1 LDDNEAQKM
10 KKTAIAIAV
19 ALAGFATV
27 AQAAPKDNTWYT
39 GAKLG
44 WSQYH
49 DTGFYGNG
57 YDRGIGSGPT
67 HESQLGAG
75 AFGGYQVNP
84 YVGFEMGYDW
94 LGRMPY
100 KGTPENGAFKA
111 QGVQLTAKLGYPI
124 TDDLDIYTRLGG
136 MVWRAD
142 STANNAAG
150 ERLKDHDTGV
160 SPVFAGGVEWAVT
173 RDIATRLEYQ
183 WVNNIGDAQTVGT
196 RPDNGMLSV
205 GVSYRFGQQ
214 EAAAPVV
221 APAPAPAP
229 EVQTKHFTL
238 KSDVLFNFNKATM
251 KPEGQQALDQLYT
264 KLSNLDPKDGSVVVL
279 GYTDRIGSEQ
289 YNLKLSEK
297 RAQSVV
303 DYLIS
308 KGIPAN
314 KISPRGMGKSNP
326 VTGNTCDKV
335 APKAKLIDCLA
346 PDRRVEIEVKG
357 IKEVVTQPAA

>member
-1 LDDNEAQKM
+1 M

-27 AQAAPKDNTWYT
+27 AQAAPKDNTWYA
-39 GAKLG
+39 GGKLG

-57 YDRGIGSGPT
+57 FQNNNGPT
-67 HESQLGAG
+67 RNDQLGAG

-84 YVGFEMGYDW
+84 YLGFEMGYDW
-94 LGRMPY
+94 LGRMAY
-100 KGTPENGAFKA
+100 KGSVDNGAFKA

-142 STANNAAG
+142 TKANVPGGASF
-150 ERLKDHDTGV
+150 KDHDTGV
-160 SPVFAGGVEWAVT
+160 SPVFAGGVEYAIT
-173 RDIATRLEYQ
+173 PEIATRLEYQ
-183 WVNNIGDAQTVGT
+183 WTNNIGDANTVGG
-196 RPDNGMLSV
+196 RPDNGLLSV

-214 EAAAPVV
+214 EEAAPVV
-221 APAPAPAP
+221 VAPAPAP

-238 KSDVLFNFNKATM
+238 KSDVLFNFNKATL
-251 KPEGQQALDQLYT
+251 KPEGQQALDQMYSQ
-264 KLSNLDPKDGSVVVL
+264 LSNLDPKDGSVVVL
-279 GYTDRIGSEQ
+279 GFTDRIGSDA
-289 YNLKLSEK
+289 YNQGLSEK

-308 KGIPAN
+308 KGIPSD
-314 KISPRGMGKSNP
+314 KISARGMGESNP
-326 VTGNTCDKV
+326 VTGNTCDNV
-335 APKAKLIDCLA
+335 KARPALIDCLA

-357 IKEVVTQPAA
+357 IKDVVTQPQA

>member
-1 LDDNEAQKM
+1 M

-27 AQAAPKDNTWYT
+27 AQAAPKDNTWYA

-57 YDRGIGSGPT
+57 FKGNNGPVRND
-67 HESQLGAG
+67 QLGAG

-84 YVGFEMGYDW
+84 YLGFEMGYDW
-94 LGRMPY
+94 LGRMAY
-100 KGTPENGAFKA
+100 KGSVDNGAFKA

-142 STANNAAG
+142 SKGNYASTG
-150 ERLKDHDTGV
+150 VSRSEHDTGV
-160 SPVFAGGVEWAVT
+160 SPVFAGGLEWAVT

-183 WVNNIGDAQTVGT
+183 WVNNIGDAGTVGT
-196 RPDNGMLSV
+196 RPDNGMLSL
-205 GVSYRFGQQ
+205 GVSYRFGQDDV
-214 EAAAPVV
+214 APVV

-229 EVQTKHFTL
+229 APEVTTKHFTL
-238 KSDVLFNFNKATM
+238 KSDVLFNFNKSTL

-264 KLSNLDPKDGSVVVL
+264 QLSNMDPKDGSAVVL
-279 GYTDRIGSEQ
+279 GYTDRIGSDA
-289 YNLKLSEK
+289 YNQQLSEK

-303 DYLIS
+303 DYLVS
-308 KGIPAN
+308 KGIPAS
-314 KISPRGMGKSNP
+314 KISARGMGESNP
-326 VTGNTCDKV
+326 VTGNTCDNV
-335 APKAKLIDCLA
+335 KARAALIDCLG

-357 IKEVVTQPAA
+357 YKDVVTQPQA

>member
-1 LDDNEAQKM
+1 M

-27 AQAAPKDNTWYT
+27 AQAAPKDDTWYT

-49 DTGFYGNG
+49 DTGYYGNG
-57 YDRGIGSGPT
+57 YENNNGPT
-67 HESQLGAG
+67 HENQLGAG
-75 AFGGYQVNP
+75 AFGGYQANQ
-84 YVGFEMGYDW
+84 YLGFELGYDW

-100 KGTPENGAFKA
+100 KGTVTNGAFKA
-111 QGVQLTAKLGYPI
+111 QGVQLAAKLSYPV
-124 TDDLDIYTRLGG
+124 LDNLDVYTRLGG

-142 STANNAAG
+142 STQKRSDG
-150 ERLKDHDTGV
+150 SRISDHDTGV
-160 SPVFAGGVEWAVT
+160 SPLAAVGVEYALTPEW
-173 RDIATRLEYQ
+173 ATRLDYQ
-183 WVNNIGDAQTVGT
+183 WTNNIGDAGTVGT
-196 RPDNGMLSV
+196 RPDNALLSV
-205 GVSYRFGQQ
+205 GVSYRFGQE

-229 EVQTKHFTL
+229 VVETKRFTL
-238 KSDVLFNFNKATM
+238 KSDVLFNFNKSTL
-251 KPEGQQALDQLYT
+251 KPEGKQALDQLYT
-264 KLSNLDPKDGSVVVL
+264 QLSNLDPKDGSVVVL

-289 YNLKLSEK
+289 YNQKLSEQ

-303 DYLIS
+303 DYLVS

-314 KISPRGMGKSNP
+314 KVSARGQGKSNP
-326 VTGNTCDKV
+326 VTGSTCDSVKGR
-335 APKAKLIDCLA
+335 AALIDCLA

-357 IKEVVTQPAA
+357 IKDVVTQPQA

>member
-1 LDDNEAQKM
+1 M

-27 AQAAPKDNTWYT
+27 AQAAPKDNTWYA
-39 GAKLG
+39 GGKLG
-44 WSQYH
+44 WSQFH
-49 DTGFYGNG
+49 DTGWYNSSLNN
-57 YDRGIGSGPT
+57 DGPT

-100 KGTPENGAFKA
+100 KGDNVNGAFKA
-111 QGVQLTAKLGYPI
+111 QGVQLTAKLGYPV
-124 TDDLDIYTRLGG
+124 TDDLDVYTRLGG

-142 STANNAAG
+142 SSNSIAG
-150 ERLKDHDTGV
+150 DDHDTGV
-160 SPVFAGGVEWAVT
+160 SPVFAGGVEWAMT

-183 WVNNIGDAQTVGT
+183 WVNNIGDAKTLNT
-196 RPDNGMLSV
+196 RQDNGMLSV

-214 EAAAPVV
+214 EDVAPVV

-229 EVQTKHFTL
+229 QVSTKHFTL
-238 KSDVLFNFNKATM
+238 KSDVLFNFNKATL
-251 KPEGQQALDQLYT
+251 KPEGQQALDQMYT
-264 KLSNLDPKDGSVVVL
+264 QLSNLDPKDGSVVVL
-279 GYTDRIGSEQ
+279 GFTDRIGSDA
-289 YNLKLSEK
+289 YNQGLSEK

-308 KGIPAN
+308 KGIPSN
-314 KISPRGMGKSNP
+314 KISARGMGESNP
-326 VTGNTCDKV
+326 VTGNTCDNV
-335 APKAKLIDCLA
+335 KARPALIDCLA

-357 IKEVVTQPAA
+357 IKDVVTQPQA

>member
-1 LDDNEAQKM
+1 M

-27 AQAAPKDNTWYT
+27 AQAAPKDNTWYA
-39 GAKLG
+39 GGKLG

-57 YDRGIGSGPT
+57 YENNNGST

-84 YVGFEMGYDW
+84 YLGFEMGYDW
-94 LGRMPY
+94 LGRMAY
-100 KGTPENGAFKA
+100 KGDQVNGAFKS
-111 QGVQLTAKLGYPI
+111 QGVQLTAKISYPI
-124 TDDLDIYTRLGG
+124 YDDLDIYTRLGG

-142 STANNAAG
+142 AKNQNRETGDHRSN
-150 ERLKDHDTGV
+150 HDTGV
-160 SPVFAGGVEWAVT
+160 SPVFAGGVEYAWT
-173 RDIATRLEYQ
+173 PSIATRLEYQ
-183 WVNNIGDAQTVGT
+183 WINNIGDAGTVGT

-205 GVSYRFGQQ
+205 GVSYRFGQD
-214 EAAAPVV
+214 EAAPIV

-238 KSDVLFNFNKATM
+238 KSDVLFNFNKSTL
-251 KPEGQQALDQLYT
+251 KPEGQQALDQLYSQ
-264 KLSNLDPKDGSVVVL
+264 LSNLDPKDGAVVVL
-279 GYTDRIGSEQ
+279 GYTDRIGSDA
-289 YNLKLSEK
+289 YNQRLSQQ

-303 DYLIS
+303 DYLVS
-308 KGIPAN
+308 KGIPAG
-314 KISPRGMGKSNP
+314 KITAQGQGESNP
-326 VTGNTCDKV
+326 VTGNTCDNVKQR
-335 APKAKLIDCLA
+335 AALIDCLA

-357 IKEVVTQPAA
+357 VKDVVTQPQA